1 MKTKISI
8 VVEGGVIQE
17 IKSNNKN
24 IDLKVFDYDEA
35 KTMGTTKD
43 VEAQAIKFNKGL
55 DYNV

>member
-24 IDLKVFDYDEA
+24 IDLKIFDYDNAE
-35 KTMGTTKD
+35 TIGNSKD
-43 VEAQAIKFNKGL
+43 LEIKAIKFNKDL
-55 DYNV
+55 KYDL